1 MLAVKDIITARK
13 RRIST
18 VTTAHKEEFAQ
29 YLTPIE
35 IAHFM
40 TKLSIKYWKK
50 ASSASI
56 IDPGAGTGILSYC
69 LINELLRKN
78 SSLALSIDA
87 WEMDK
92 SIIPELNRTYQTFA
106 KSNVNYTIQQEDF
119 ITNMT
124 QEICFNTSKQYDFVI
139 MNPPYKKINSD
150 SVYRN
155 ALRNIGI
162 ETVNTYSAF
171 MALTIKLMA
180 ENGIL
185 TAIIPRS
192 FCNGLYFLPFRK
204 FLLDNTSILHIH
216 SFESRNNAFRD
227 ENVLQENVII
237 VLKKAKRKQTNI
249 IISQSTD
256 KLFSNYTERNV
267 PYNDI
272 ISLDDEYKYIFIPT
286 KPIPSSKNILSC
298 SNGDLYFDISTGPV
312 VDFRLRERLIFD
324 KANKSC
330 DANSI
335 IRDGKSCIPLLYPV
349 HIRNHEINW
358 PVQSKK
364 PNAILLNEIELNKIA
379 FPKGYYVLVKR
390 FSAKEEKRRI
400 YATLLTPDSLQFDF
414 FTVENHLNIIHYK
427 RSSLTREIAIGLTAY
442 LNTAYC
448 DNLFRNFSG
457 HTQVNATDLR
467 NMKYPALE
475 TLIEF
480 GKLIEDKKQ
489 EEYDQIFEKLV
500 LIYAK

>member
-1 MLAVKDIITARK
+1 MLAIKDIATARK

-18 VTTAHKEEFAQ
+18 VTTVHKEKFAQ

-35 IAHFM
+35 IARFM

-50 ASSASI
+50 ANFASI

-69 LINELLRKN
+69 LINELLKKN
-78 SSLALSIDA
+78 SDLTLSIDA

-92 SIIPELNRTYQTFA
+92 SIIPELSKTFQNLE
-106 KSNVNYTIQQEDF
+106 KSNLNYTIQQNDF
-119 ITNMT
+119 ITSIT
-124 QEICFNTSKQYDFVI
+124 HDIYFNASKQYDFVI

-171 MALTIKLMA
+171 MALAIKLMA
-180 ENGIL
+180 DNGIL
-185 TAIIPRS
+185 TAIVPRS

-216 SFESRNNAFRD
+216 LFESRDNAFRD

-237 VLKKAKRKQTNI
+237 VLKKTKRKQTHI
-249 IISQSTD
+249 TISHSTD
-256 KLFSNYTERNV
+256 KLFSNYTENHV
-267 PYNDI
+267 PYSDI
-272 ISLDDEYKYIFIPT
+272 IIPDDEHKYIFIPT
-286 KPIPSSKNILSC
+286 KPIPASKNILSC

-312 VDFRLRERLIFD
+312 VDFRLKEKLIFD
-324 KANKSC
+324 EPNDNNR
-330 DANSI
+330 DAA
-335 IRDGKSCIPLLYPV
+335 IPLLYPV
-349 HIRNHEINW
+349 HIRNQEVNW
-358 PVQSKK
+358 PIQSKK
-364 PNAILLNEIELNKIA
+364 PNAIMLNEMEQKKIA

-390 FSAKEEKRRI
+390 FSSKEEKRRL
-400 YATLLTPDSLQFDF
+400 YATLLTPDSLPADY

-427 RSSLTREIAIGLTAY
+427 RKSLTKDIATGLTAY

-467 NMKYPALE
+467 NMKYPTSD
-475 TLIEF
+475 TLAEF
-480 GKLIEDKKQ
+480 ARLVKRKRI

-500 LIYAK
+500 LNYAK